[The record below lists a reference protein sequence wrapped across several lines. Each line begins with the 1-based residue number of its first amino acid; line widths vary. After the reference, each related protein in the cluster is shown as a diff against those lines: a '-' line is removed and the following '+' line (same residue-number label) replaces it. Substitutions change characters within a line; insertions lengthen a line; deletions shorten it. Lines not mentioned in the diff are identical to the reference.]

1 MTPGLP
7 ELLQRLHGR
16 FDGAVALVSG
26 RTLGELDRLF
36 HPAVLP
42 AAGQHGLE
50 RRDHPPV
57 SLARG
62 FIEVGQVLERF
73 VADTPGTL
81 IERKSCGY
89 AVHYRARPSAGPAVD
104 RVARALA
111 TVTDPPL
118 TVVPGKMV
126 VEVRM
131 PGADKG
137 TAIRGFM
144 QDAPFRGRI
153 PVFIGDDV
161 TDEDGFA
168 MVNAFGGH
176 SIRVG
181 PPPPPATPGRPPRR
195 PAGWS
200 PMPGCSAT
208 GCTGWPSD
216 REPLRQRDESR
227 VGDLAARHRHR
238 HPEPARSGTFGSV
251 PRCGSKSENSGQK
264 APTGLGTWHRR
275 WPGPEMQP

>member
-1 MTPGLP
+1 MSGGEQPAAGAGSGTDAGTGPAGLLPEPMPDWALFLDVDGCLIDIAPTPDAVVVTPGLP

-181 PPPPPATPGRPPRR
+181 PPPPPATPGA
-195 PAGWS
+195 PA
-200 PMPGCSAT
+200 T
-208 GCTGWPSD
+208 
-216 REPLRQRDESR
+216 
-227 VGDLAARHRHR
+227 AARWM
-238 HPEPARSGTFGSV
+238 V
-251 PRCGSKSENSGQK
+251 PD
-264 APTGLGTWHRR
+264 AGLFRDWLHGLAL
-275 WPGPEMQP
+275 